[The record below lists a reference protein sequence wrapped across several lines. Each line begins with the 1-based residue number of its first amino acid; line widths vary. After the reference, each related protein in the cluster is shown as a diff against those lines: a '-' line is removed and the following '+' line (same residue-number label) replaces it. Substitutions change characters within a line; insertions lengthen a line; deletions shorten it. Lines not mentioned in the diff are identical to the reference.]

1 MSTNP
6 IKSVALILS
15 LALVSCN
22 QSTIVKESP
31 ETSDSSAFFN
41 SKDLTGWHVYNRG
54 NMDSKWKVDNGELIC
69 DPKGNGEFGDLISDK
84 EYQDFELDFEWKV
97 KKGGNSGVFIN
108 VHEDSTYAAT
118 FATGLEMQLL
128 DNANA
133 EPRHQ
138 VDSTH
143 WAGCL
148 YSVECIGSNSKP
160 NPYGEW
166 NKGKIKQQDG
176 QVTFWLNDKIT
187 FQDSINTPAFK
198 QKIANSNMKNYP
210 AFATYPKGKI
220 AFQNHTDSVGFRNIV
235 IREL

>member
-1 MSTNP
+1 MS
-6 IKSVALILS
+6 IKNLSIYALS
-15 LALVSCN
+15 LSLGIASCN
-22 QSTIVKESP
+22 QPNTNKSTES
-31 ETSDSSAFFN
+31 SNDSTTFYN
-41 SKDLTGWHVYNRG
+41 GKHLNGWHVYNRG
-54 NMDSKWKVDNGELIC
+54 NLESKWKVENGELIC
-69 DPKGNGEFGDLISDK
+69 DPKGKGEFGDLISDN
-84 EYQDFELDFEWKV
+84 EYENFELDFEWKV

-108 VHEDSTYAAT
+108 VKEDSTYAAT

-220 AFQNHTDSVGFRNIV
+220 AFQNHTDSVSFRNIA
-235 IREL
+235 IKEL

>member
-1 MSTNP
+1 MS
-6 IKSVALILS
+6 IKNLSIYALS
-15 LALVSCN
+15 LSLGIASCN
-22 QSTIVKESP
+22 QPNTNKSTES
-31 ETSDSSAFFN
+31 SNDSTTFYN
-41 SKDLTGWHVYNRG
+41 GKDLNGWHVYNRG
-54 NMDSKWKVDNGELIC
+54 NLESKWKVENGELIC
-69 DPKGNGEFGDLISDK
+69 DPKGKGEFGDLISDK
-84 EYQDFELDFEWKV
+84 EYENFELDFEWKV

-108 VHEDSTYAAT
+108 VKEDSTYAAT

-220 AFQNHTDSVGFRNIV
+220 AFQNHTDSVSFRKIA
-235 IREL
+235 IKEL

>member
-1 MSTNP
+1 MSIRYIT
-6 IKSVALILS
+6 S
-15 LALVSCN
+15 LAILLSIAFTSCN
-22 QSTIVKESP
+22 HDNSNSKKTQSEG
-31 ETSDSSAFFN
+31 SDVFFN
-41 SKDLTGWHVYNRG
+41 GKDLSGWHIYNRG
-54 NMDSKWKVDNGELIC
+54 NDESKWKVVDGELIC
-69 DPKGNGEFGDLISDK
+69 DPKGTGQFGDIISDK
-84 EYQDFELDFEWKV
+84 EYENFELDFEWKV

-108 VHEDSTYAAT
+108 VKEDTAYAAT

-133 EPRHQ
+133 EQRHKI
-138 VDSTH
+138 DSTH

-166 NKGKIKQQDG
+166 NKGKIKQDNG

-220 AFQNHTDSVGFRNIV
+220 AFQNHTDSVGFRNI
-235 IREL
+235 IIKEL

>member
-1 MSTNP
+1 MSYKNLMP
-6 IKSVALILS
+6 WAIIVS
-15 LALVSCN
+15 LAFTSCN
-22 QSTIVKESP
+22 QNPSSTSNNN
-31 ETSDSSAFFN
+31 TSDSASFFN
-41 SKDLTGWHVYNRG
+41 GKDLTGWHVYNRG
-54 NMDSKWKVDNGELIC
+54 NMESKWKIDNGELIC
-69 DPKGNGEFGDLISDK
+69 DPKEKGEFGDLISDK
-84 EYQDFELDFEWKV
+84 DYENFELNFEWKV

-108 VHEDSTYAAT
+108 VKEDSSYAAT

-133 EPRHQ
+133 EQRHQ
-138 VDSTH
+138 IDSTH

-160 NPYGEW
+160 NPFGEW
-166 NKGKIKQQDG
+166 NKGKIKQQNG

-198 QKIANSNMKNYP
+198 EKVANSNMKNYP
-210 AFATYPKGKI
+210 AFATFPKGKI
-220 AFQNHTDSVGFRNIV
+220 AFQNHTDSVSFKNIE